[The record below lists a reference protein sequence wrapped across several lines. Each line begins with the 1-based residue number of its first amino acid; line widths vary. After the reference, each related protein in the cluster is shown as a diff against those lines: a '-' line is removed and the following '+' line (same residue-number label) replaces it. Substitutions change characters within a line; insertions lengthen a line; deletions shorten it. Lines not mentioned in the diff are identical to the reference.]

1 MNYKIEVKETLSRII
16 DIEADNESEA
26 IMKVK
31 SKYITQDIVLDS
43 SDYVDTEINIYQ
55 EYDKKTRSKVNIWNK
70 TLD

>member
-1 MNYKIEVKETLSRII
+1 MNYKIEIKETLSRII

-43 SDYVDTEINIYQ
+43 SDYVDTEFNIY
-55 EYDKKTRSKVNIWNK
+55 K
-70 TLD
+70 